1 MATQKSKGKC
11 VDNAFENRYK
21 PANRKEGFT
30 NSKYVAPVPVTKD
43 KSIKSSSSG
52 KKSQSPKVPF
62 VSRIRMPSVSD
73 PRGKHVSNGSKTNLP
88 EVSADKSVKSGSK
101 IVVGNLKT
109 NSQTNEI
116 GVKLRKSSDAIVSTT
131 MTKDNECIKN
141 QYNIAAFLQKRS
153 LSDIDISHQKSV
165 LEDRK
170 TQSAVAIISNDHS
183 LVKNYPPTTY
193 AECHLNRQYAAMKI
207 YSVLLFNVWQ
217 KKLREVDHFT
227 EKLEAIK
234 KSYIGC
240 KNQKLVVSTMLR
252 MEQKRNQKIRQK
264 LDESTELLRTTNES
278 CKFLQ
283 STINSIN
290 TEKKVL
296 EQEIKNK
303 DNQYD
308 DLQTTIALV
317 ESELTKA
324 ISEQADLRIK
334 FNAEKFQSEMLTK
347 QVNNLVGVI
356 YKLNQ
361 QRRVVV
367 NELYMVLALKNQQ
380 FLNMEA
386 EVESLQS
393 LYDKLKLKEHD
404 IKKYQEEEEVLK
416 KECEGLRLEIINLE
430 NSLKDTYVQRF
441 KHFLSGKF
449 GNNFGITALQIL
461 GFAAFAVWPVAPP
474 PFIFPCPSFVEKEQ
488 CNCGVKEY

>member
-11 VDNAFENRYK
+11 VDNVFENRYK
-21 PANRKEGFT
+21 SASRKEGFT
-30 NSKYVAPVPVTKD
+30 NSKYVAPVPVTKE
-43 KSIKSSSSG
+43 KSIKSSSYG
-52 KKSQSPKVPF
+52 EVNKKPQSPKIPF
-62 VSRIRMPSVSD
+62 VSRIRIPSVSD
-73 PRGKHVSNGSKTNLP
+73 PRGKHVPNGSKNNLP
-88 EVSADKSVKSGSK
+88 EVSADKKVKSDGK

-116 GVKLRKSSDAIVSTT
+116 GVKLRKSSEAIASST
-131 MTKDNECIKN
+131 MTEDNECINN
-141 QYNIAAFLQKRS
+141 QYSVADFLQKRS
-153 LSDIDISHQKSV
+153 LSDIGTISHQKSV

-170 TQSAVAIISNDHS
+170 NQSKVAIISNDYS
-183 LVKNYPPTTY
+183 LVKSNPSTTY

-217 KKLREVDHFT
+217 KKLREVDRIT

-240 KNQKLVVSTMLR
+240 RNQKLVVSTMLR

-283 STINSIN
+283 STVNSIT

-324 ISEQADLRIK
+324 RCEQAELRFK
-334 FNAEKFQSEMLTK
+334 LNAERFQSEMLTK

-356 YKLNQ
+356 FMLNQ
-361 QRRVVV
+361 QRRVLS
-367 NELYMVLALKNQQ
+367 NKLFMVLASKNIQYLHMQ
-380 FLNMEA
+380 T
-386 EVESLQS
+386 EVKSLQS
-393 LYDKLKLKEHD
+393 LCDELKLKELD

-416 KECEGLRLEIINLE
+416 KEYEGLRLDITNLE

-441 KHFLSGKF
+441 KHFWSSQFNFPIVALHTLKFVLYFVMPIAPTLFFGSGPAKK
-449 GNNFGITALQIL
+449 I
-461 GFAAFAVWPVAPP
+461 P
-474 PFIFPCPSFVEKEQ
+474 
-488 CNCGVKEY
+488 